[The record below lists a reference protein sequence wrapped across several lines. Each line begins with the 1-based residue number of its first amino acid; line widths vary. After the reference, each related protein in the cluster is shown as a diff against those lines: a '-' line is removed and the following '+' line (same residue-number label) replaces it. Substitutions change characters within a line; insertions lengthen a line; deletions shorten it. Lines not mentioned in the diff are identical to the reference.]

1 MNENENID
9 SDSALVSVIM
19 PVYNCEQYLTTSI
32 TSCLMQEHQNWEL
45 IMIDDCSTDKSLDVA
60 KEFSDPRIRIHQ
72 QPLNLGPAAA
82 RNVALGMCRGEWIT
96 VLDSDDSMCTN
107 RLSTFLKVAASNGPN
122 FVYYENLQTWSGLGE
137 IPIQEDRILPGTL
150 SNNCQIIDINEWMLN
165 EGFAK
170 PFFHRSLTSL
180 PAVRYPENIRGPED
194 TVFLVR
200 MCVSNN
206 VKLLKLPLSGYI
218 YRKTPGSLSRRGED
232 QVRATR
238 IACDL
243 LREVAILQ
251 PSIATG
257 VAKFTRKNEN
267 YYEYI
272 KFSTIWTNHEYL
284 KLVGLIA
291 RSPRTVI
298 ALSELVWQKFSY
310 DFTNGLRRFRRKR
323 FR

>member
-1 MNENENID
+1 MNENEIINPN
-9 SDSALVSVIM
+9 SDLISVIM
-19 PVYNCEQYLTTSI
+19 PVYDCEQYLETSI
-32 TSCLMQEHQNWEL
+32 TSCLTQEHQNWEL
-45 IMIDDCSTDKSLDVA
+45 IVIDDCSTDKSMDVA

-72 QPLNLGPAAA
+72 QPRNLGPAAA
-82 RNVALGMCRGEWIT
+82 RNVGLEMCRGEWIT

-107 RLSTFLKVAASNGPN
+107 RLSSFLKVATSNGPN
-122 FVYYENLQTWSGLGE
+122 FVYYDNLLTWSGHGE
-137 IPIQEDRILPGTL
+137 IPIQEDGILPSTL
-150 SNNCQIIDINEWMLN
+150 SNNCQIIDINQWMLN

-170 PFFHRSLTSL
+170 PFFHKSLTSL

-200 MCVSNN
+200 MCVSNS

-243 LREVAILQ
+243 LRETAIFE
-251 PSIATG
+251 PSILTG
-257 VAKFTRKNEN
+257 VEKFARKNEN

-272 KFSTIWTNHEYL
+272 KFLTIWTNHEYL
-284 KLVGLIA
+284 KLIRLFA
-291 RSPRTVI
+291 SSPHTAV
-298 ALSELVWQKFSY
+298 ALLEITWQKFSY
-310 DFTNGLRRFRRKR
+310 DIVHALRNLRRKR

>member
-1 MNENENID
+1 
-9 SDSALVSVIM
+9 
-19 PVYNCEQYLTTSI
+19 
-32 TSCLMQEHQNWEL
+32 
-45 IMIDDCSTDKSLDVA
+45 MIDDCSTDKSLDIA
-60 KEFSDPRIRIHQ
+60 KEFSDLRIRIHQ
-72 QPLNLGPAAA
+72 QPRNSGPGAA
-82 RNVALGMCRGEWIT
+82 RNVGLEMCRGEWIT

-107 RLSTFLKVAASNGPN
+107 RLSSFLKVATSNGPN
-122 FVYYENLQTWSGLGE
+122 FVYYDNLLTWSGHGE
-137 IPIQEDRILPGTL
+137 IPIQEVGILPSTL
-150 SNNCQIIDINEWMLN
+150 SNNCQIIDINQWMLN

-243 LREVAILQ
+243 LREVAIFE
-251 PSIATG
+251 PSILTG
-257 VAKFTRKNEN
+257 VEKLARKNEN
-267 YYEYI
+267 YHEYI
-272 KFSTIWTNHEYL
+272 KFLTIWTNHEYL
-284 KLVGLIA
+284 KLVRLFA
-291 RSPRTVI
+291 RSPRTVV
-298 ALSELVWQKFSY
+298 ALLEITWRKFSY
-310 DFTNGLRRFRRKR
+310 DIVHALRNLRRKR
-323 FR
+323 FRWRRKGINAGR

>member
-1 MNENENID
+1 MTENKIINP
-9 SDSALVSVIM
+9 DSALISVIM
-19 PVYNCEQYLTTSI
+19 PVYDCEQYLTTSI

-45 IMIDDCSTDKSLDVA
+45 IVIDDCSTDKSLDVA
-60 KEFSDPRIRIHQ
+60 KKFSDPRIRIHQ
-72 QPLNLGPAAA
+72 QPRNSGPAAA
-82 RNVALGMCRGEWIT
+82 RNVGLEMCKGEWIT

-107 RLSTFLKVAASNGPN
+107 RLSSFLKVATSNGPN
-122 FVYYENLQTWSGLGE
+122 FVYYDNLLTWSELGE
-137 IPIQEDRILPGTL
+137 IPIQEDRILPSSL
-150 SNNCQIIDINEWMLN
+150 SNNCMIIDVNQWMLN

-251 PSIATG
+251 PSISTG

-272 KFSTIWTNHEYL
+272 KFSTIWANREYS
-284 KLVGLIA
+284 KLVGLFA
-291 RSPRTVI
+291 RSPRTVM
-298 ALSELVWQKFSY
+298 ALSEIVWQKFSY
-310 DFTNGLRRFRRKR
+310 DFVHALRSFRRKR